1 MEAILG
7 NIEAMVMMYAP
18 VVFVYIVQIVG
29 LIQNSK
35 KIKKLDVKD
44 QVRSTVSPVMSEM
57 SNLTDQ
63 LKKLNERNNTLEAM
77 YANMREETSLLSRE
91 FSEIQ
96 RNINDAIDV
105 QNKILIELVQKNV
118 ELNAAVRSK
127 EHDQ

>member
-77 YANMREETSLLSRE
+77 YANMKEETSLLSRE

-96 RNINDAIDV
+96 RNINDAIDG

>member
-1 MEAILG
+1 MEEILG

-44 QVRSTVSPVMSEM
+44 QVRNTVSPVMSEM

>member
-29 LIQNSK
+29 LVQNAK

-44 QVRSTVSPVMSEM
+44 QVRSTVYPVMSEM

-77 YANMREETSLLSRE
+77 YANMREETSLLSRD

>member
-1 MEAILG
+1 
-7 NIEAMVMMYAP
+7 MVMMYAP

-29 LIQNSK
+29 LVQNAK

-91 FSEIQ
+91 FSESQ

>member
-35 KIKKLDVKD
+35 KIKNLDVKD

-77 YANMREETSLLSRE
+77 YANMREETSLLSRD